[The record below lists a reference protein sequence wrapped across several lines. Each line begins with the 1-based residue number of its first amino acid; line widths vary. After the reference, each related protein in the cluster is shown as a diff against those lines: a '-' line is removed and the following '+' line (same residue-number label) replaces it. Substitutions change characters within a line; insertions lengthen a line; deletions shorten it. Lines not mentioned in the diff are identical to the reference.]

1 MPDGTSRFTDAEG
14 KEIKRLGVCDTFG
27 LVVAQGLLH
36 GLSFFLG
43 GGFDCLPERS
53 FKLMYFNLLFV
64 MLQDGNNHHNRLSLR
79 GAAV

>member
-36 GLSFFLG
+36 GLSFFWG

-53 FKLMYFNLLFV
+53 
-64 MLQDGNNHHNRLSLR
+64 
-79 GAAV
+79 